1 MVMDWKLKS
10 AFFLL
15 VGFFVIGLSASIN
28 AQDLNEAK
36 RAIKKGDQ
44 EKRAENYEEAIAAFK
59 NCIQITEQ
67 LSSDEPGVTEL
78 KVAAQKKATKAHLDY
93 ANDLLKQEKHDQA
106 LKHYQKTLELAK
118 QYDQASYAKKANS
131 NIPKVYYAKGRNH
144 ASEGKYEEAIGFF
157 QQAIEGDPDYGWAY
171 IRMAQAHRQLG
182 NTDKMEEAVKQA
194 MEIGEQS
201 GQSNVV
207 NTAKTLAY
215 KHFYNTGAKALK
227 AKNYKAAIEPLEK
240 ATQYNGN
247 ETLHHYLAISYS
259 QTGNYEN
266 AVKQEQMVI
275 DAKNG
280 ESSQAELAKYYYTL
294 GTYYEAL
301 GQKANACEAYKNA
314 TYGDYKPNAEYK
326 IKHTLKCN

>member
-1 MVMDWKLKS
+1 MDWKLKS

-15 VGFFVIGLSASIN
+15 VGFFMIGLSANIN

-44 EKRAENYEEAIAAFK
+44 EKRAENYEEAIAAFE

-78 KVAAQKKATKAHLDY
+78 KEAAQKKVTKSHLDY
-93 ANDLLKQEKHDQA
+93 ANELLKEEKHDQA

-118 QYDQASYAKKANS
+118 KYDQSDYAEKANN
-131 NIPKVYYAKGRNH
+131 NIPKVYYAKGKNH
-144 ASEGKYEEAIGFF
+144 SSEGKYDEAIGFF
-157 QQAIEGDPDYGWAY
+157 KQAIEGDPDYGWAY
-171 IRMAQAHRQLG
+171 IRMAQAHMQQG
-182 NTDKMEEAVKQA
+182 DAAKMEEAVKQA
-194 MEIGEQS
+194 MEIGEKS

-215 KHFYNTGAKALK
+215 KVFYNEGAKALK
-227 AKNYKAAIEPLEK
+227 AKNYQEAIDPLER

-259 QTGNYEN
+259 QTGNFEK
-266 AVKQEQMVI
+266 AVEQEQMVI
-275 DAKNG
+275 DAKKG
-280 ESSQAELAKYYYTL
+280 ESSQDELAKYYYNL
-294 GTYYEAL
+294 GTFYEAL
-301 GQKANACEAYKNA
+301 DQKANACEAYKNA
-314 TYGDYKPNAEYK
+314 TYGDYKANAEYK